1 MPYLKSI
8 SLHTTVNRSL
18 AYILNPDKTEDL
30 LYTNAVN
37 CLPNAKD
44 AYLMMKTVYEHFS
57 SHKFDE
63 PLLKQRKGR
72 VKAIHYIQSFDPKD
86 NISPELAHQIAR
98 TFARKAFGDSC
109 QVVIATHNDKSHIHN
124 HIIINTYGIDG
135 RKFNANK
142 KTLDELKEISDRV
155 CLAFGIQPFDKS
167 KAKRNTIA
175 YNEWQNERRGTSWK
189 QKIRLEIDGLI
200 LKVKSVDELLAELEV
215 LGYTVKRGKYISVK
229 APDQQRAVRLK
240 TLGEDY
246 TVESLASRILWK
258 DVGSGGALLS
268 QPSELN
274 EKYAATIYDVE
285 QLALTGR
292 KIQRK
297 RDTSAPYSP
306 QNDLDVYK
314 LSAQLTI
321 INRDNLRSIGEVEGK
336 INQLRYEV
344 EMAQR
349 ELNILLAQQD
359 TLTGLDEQAEEYF
372 SLLDKTERTPADKLR
387 LKMYKTVLE
396 SNNITSRSDYE
407 YLKSVVSD
415 TQKKAAP
422 LKENF
427 EKCSRLCELYS
438 EIAKTYYE
446 ISRGDYISRLVDEQR
461 KSIGAEQ
468 KRTDR
473 NNRI

>member
-8 SLHTTVNRSL
+8 SLRTTVNRSL

-30 LYTNAVN
+30 LYTTAVN

-63 PLLKQRKGR
+63 PLPKQGKGR

-142 KTLDELKEISDRV
+142 NTLDELKEISDRV

-167 KAKRNTIA
+167 KAKRKTVE
-175 YNEWQNERRGTSWK
+175 YNEWQGERRGTSWK

-200 LKVKSVDELLAELEV
+200 LKVKSVDELLAELEL
-215 LGYTVKRGKYISVK
+215 LGYTVRRGKYISVK

-246 TVESLASRILWK
+246 TIESLASRILWK
-258 DVGSGGALLS
+258 DVGSGSALLS
-268 QPSELN
+268 QPSEMS
-274 EKYAATIYDVE
+274 ERYAATIYDAE

-292 KIQRK
+292 KIQRR
-297 RDTSAPYSP
+297 RDTAVPYSP

-336 INQLRYEV
+336 IRQLEREV
-344 EMAQR
+344 EKARQSLNAIIA
-349 ELNILLAQQD
+349 ELDDLTALAD
-359 TLTGLDEQAEEYF
+359 QAEEYF
-372 SLLDKTERTPADKLR
+372 TLMDKSERSPADELR
-387 LKMYKTVLE
+387 LEMYKPILE
-396 SNNITSRSDYE
+396 RNNITSRSDYD
-407 YLKSVVSD
+407 YLKSVISD
-415 TQKKAAP
+415 SKQKAAP
-422 LKENF
+422 LKDNF
-427 EKCSRLCELYS
+427 EKCSRLFNLYS

-446 ISRGDYISRLVDEQR
+446 ITKGDYISRLVEEQR
-461 KSIGAEQ
+461 KAIDSEQ
-468 KRTDR
+468 KKAD
-473 NNRI
+473 NNYRL

>member
-44 AYLMMKTVYEHFS
+44 AYLAMKTVYEHFS

-63 PLLKQRKGR
+63 PLPKQGKGR

-98 TFARKAFGDSC
+98 AFARKAFGDSC

-167 KAKRNTIA
+167 KAKRTTVA
-175 YNEWQNERRGTSWK
+175 YNEWQSERRGTSWK

-200 LKVKSVDELLAELEV
+200 LKVKNVDELLAELEM
-215 LGYTVKRGKYISVK
+215 LRYTIRRGKYISVK
-229 APDQQRAVRLK
+229 APEQQRAVRLK

-246 TVESLASRILWK
+246 TIESLASRILWK
-258 DVGSGGALLS
+258 DVGSGGALLG
-268 QPSELN
+268 QPSEMS
-274 EKYAATIYDVE
+274 ERYAATIYDVE

-292 KIQRK
+292 KIQRR
-297 RDTSAPYSP
+297 RDTDTPYSP
-306 QNDLDVYK
+306 QNDMDVYK
-314 LSAQLTI
+314 LSTQLTI
-321 INRDNLRSIGEVEGK
+321 INRDDLRSIGEVEGK
-336 INQLRYEV
+336 IEQLKYEV
-344 EMAQR
+344 EKTRR
-349 ELNILLAQQD
+349 EFNSLTLKLDNLKALAD
-359 TLTGLDEQAEEYF
+359 QAEEYF
-372 SLLDKTERTPADKLR
+372 TLMDKAARTPAEELR
-387 LKMYKTVLE
+387 LKMYKPVLE
-396 SNNITSRSDYE
+396 SNNITSRSDFE
-407 YLKSVVSD
+407 YLKSVVAD
-415 TQKKAAP
+415 TEQKAAP

-427 EKCSRLCELYS
+427 EKCSRLYELYS
-438 EIAKTYYE
+438 DIAKTYYD
-446 ISRGDYISRLVDEQR
+446 ISRGDYISRLVEE
-461 KSIGAEQ
+461 KS
-468 KRTDR
+468 RTDDMER
-473 NNRI
+473 KKPSRKNPR

>member
-1 MPYLKSI
+1 
-8 SLHTTVNRSL
+8 
-18 AYILNPDKTEDL
+18 
-30 LYTNAVN
+30 
-37 CLPNAKD
+37 
-44 AYLMMKTVYEHFS
+44 MMKTVYEHFS

-63 PLLKQRKGR
+63 PLPKQGKGR

-109 QVVIATHNDKSHIHN
+109 QVVIATHNDKKHVHN

-167 KAKRNTIA
+167 KAKRKTVE
-175 YNEWQNERRGTSWK
+175 YNEWQGEQHGASWK

-200 LKVKSVDELLAELEV
+200 LKIKSVDELLAELEM
-215 LGYTVKRGKYISVK
+215 LGYTVRRGKYISVK
-229 APDQQRAVRLK
+229 PPDQQRAVRLK

-258 DVGSGGALLS
+258 DVGSGGSLLS
-268 QPSELN
+268 QPSKMSER
-274 EKYAATIYDVE
+274 YAATIYDVE

-292 KIQRK
+292 KVQRK

-306 QNDLDVYK
+306 QNDIDVYK
-314 LSAQLTI
+314 LSAQLAI

-336 INQLRYEV
+336 IKQLQYEV
-344 EMAQR
+344 EKAQH
-349 ELNILLAQQD
+349 ELNTLLTQQD
-359 TLTGLDEQAEEYF
+359 TLVGLAEQAEEYF
-372 SLLDKTERTPADKLR
+372 SLLDKTERTPADELR

-396 SNNITSRSDYE
+396 SNNITSYSDYE
-407 YLKSVVSD
+407 YLKSVVAD
-415 TQKKAAP
+415 TEQKAAP

-427 EKCSRLCELYS
+427 KKCSRLYDIYS
-438 EIAKTYYE
+438 EITKTYYE
-446 ISRGDYISRLVDEQR
+446 ISREDYISRLIEE
-461 KSIGAEQ
+461 EQ
-468 KRTDR
+468 KRCESHHTKR
-473 NNRI
+473 A

>member
-37 CLPNAKD
+37 CLPNAND
-44 AYLMMKTVYEHFS
+44 AYLAMKTVYEHFS
-57 SHKFDE
+57 SQKFYE
-63 PLLKQRKGR
+63 PLPKQGKGR

-98 TFARKAFGDSC
+98 AFARKAFGDSC

-155 CLAFGIQPFDKS
+155 CLAFGIKPFDKS
-167 KAKRNTIA
+167 KAKRTTVA
-175 YNEWQNERRGTSWK
+175 YNEWQGEQHGTSWK

-200 LKVKSVDELLAELEV
+200 LKVKNVDEMLAELEM
-215 LGYTVKRGKYISVK
+215 LGYAVRRGKYISVK

-246 TVESLASRILWK
+246 TIESLASRILWK
-258 DVGSGGALLS
+258 DVGSGVTLLG
-268 QPSELN
+268 QPSELS
-274 EKYAATIYDVE
+274 ERYSATIYDVE

-292 KIQRK
+292 KIQHR
-297 RDTSAPYSP
+297 RDTSMPYSP
-306 QNDLDVYK
+306 QNDMDVYK
-314 LSAQLTI
+314 LSAQLII

-336 INQLRYEV
+336 IEQLRYEV
-344 EMAQR
+344 EKARQ
-349 ELNILLAQQD
+349 ELNVLTAQQD
-359 TLTGLDEQAEEYF
+359 TLTGLAEQAEEYF
-372 SLLDKTERTPADKLR
+372 ALLEKQQRTPAEELR
-387 LKMYKTVLE
+387 IKMYRTVLE
-396 SNNITSRSDYE
+396 SNNIQSRSDYD
-407 YLKSVVSD
+407 YLKNVVSE
-415 TQKKAAP
+415 TAQKGAP
-422 LKENF
+422 LKEKF
-427 EKCSRLCELYS
+427 ERCRQLCELYS
-438 EIAKTYYE
+438 EIAKTYYD
-446 ISRGDYISRLVDEQR
+446 ISQRDYISRLVEEERQ
-461 KSIGAEQ
+461 
-468 KRTDR
+468 
-473 NNRI
+473 NRIHDNRSNKRI

>member
-1 MPYLKSI
+1 MPYVKSI
-8 SLHTTVNRSL
+8 PLRTTVNRSL

-44 AYLMMKTVYEHFS
+44 AYLAMKWVYEHFS
-57 SHKFDE
+57 GEKYNA
-63 PLLKQRKGR
+63 PLPKQGKGS
-72 VKAIHYIQSFDPKD
+72 VKAIHYIQSFHPKD

-98 TFARKAFGDSC
+98 TFARKAFGNIC
-109 QVVIATHNDKSHIHN
+109 QVVIATHVDKQHVHS

-135 RKFNANK
+135 HKFNDNQT
-142 KTLDELKEISDRV
+142 TLKQLREISDRV
-155 CLAFGIQPFDKS
+155 CLAFGIKPIEPKQGVPQ
-167 KAKRNTIA
+167 NIE
-175 YNEWQNERRGTSWK
+175 YNEWEHKQRGTSWK

-200 LKVKSVDELLAELEV
+200 LKVKNVDELLAELEL
-215 LGYTVKRGKYISVK
+215 LGYTVRRGKYISVK
-229 APDQQRAVRLK
+229 APEQQRAVRLK

-258 DVGSGGALLS
+258 DVGSGGALFN
-268 QPSELN
+268 QPSELS
-274 EKYAATIYDVE
+274 ERYTVTIYDVE

-292 KIQRK
+292 KVQRR
-297 RDTSAPYSP
+297 RDTSAPYSL
-306 QNDLDVYK
+306 QNDMDIYK

-336 INQLRYEV
+336 IRQLEYEV
-344 EMAQR
+344 EKARQ
-349 ELNILLAQQD
+349 ELNELAAQQNS
-359 TLTGLDEQAEEYF
+359 LTGLAEQAEEFF
-372 SLLDKTERTPADKLR
+372 SLLDKAERTPAEELR

-396 SNNITSRSDYE
+396 SNNIVSRSDFE
-407 YLKSVVSD
+407 YLKSVVAD
-415 TQKKAAP
+415 TQKKSAP

-446 ISRGDYISRLVDEQR
+446 ISKGDYIARLVEEQR
-461 KSIGAEQ
+461 KTADAEKQ
-468 KRTDR
+468 KPDR

>member
-1 MPYLKSI
+1 MPYVKSI
-8 SLHTTVNRSL
+8 PLRTTVNRSL
-18 AYILNPDKTEDL
+18 TYILNPDKTENL

-44 AYLMMKTVYEHFS
+44 AYLAMKWVYEHFS
-57 SHKFDE
+57 GEKYNAPF
-63 PLLKQRKGR
+63 PKQGKGS

-98 TFARKAFGDSC
+98 TFARKAFGDNC
-109 QVVIATHNDKSHIHN
+109 QVVIATHVDRQHVHS
-124 HIIINTYGIDG
+124 HIIINAYGIDG
-135 RKFNANK
+135 RKFNDNQT
-142 KTLDELKEISDRV
+142 TLKQIREHSDRV
-155 CLAFGIQPFDKS
+155 CLAFGIKPIDTE
-167 KAKRNTIA
+167 RGTGRGID
-175 YNEWQNERRGTSWK
+175 YNEWEHKQSGTSWK
-189 QKIRLEIDGLI
+189 EKIRLEIDGLI
-200 LKVKSVDELLAELEV
+200 LKMKNVDELLAELEM
-215 LGYTVKRGKYISVK
+215 LGYTVRLGKYISVK

-258 DVGSGGALLS
+258 DVGSGGTLLS
-268 QPSELN
+268 QQSEMC
-274 EKYAATIYDVE
+274 ERYAATIYDVE

-292 KIQRK
+292 KIQRR

-306 QNDLDVYK
+306 QNDLDCYK

-336 INQLRYEV
+336 IKQLRYEV
-344 EMAQR
+344 EKAQQ
-349 ELNILLAQQD
+349 ELNTLLAQQD
-359 TLTGLDEQAEEYF
+359 TLSGLAEQAEKYF
-372 SLLDKTERTPADKLR
+372 SLLNKLKRSPADELR

-396 SNNITSRSDYE
+396 SNNIKTHSDYE
-407 YLKSVVSD
+407 YLKSVVAD

-427 EKCSRLCELYS
+427 EKCNRLCELYS

-446 ISRGDYISRLVDEQR
+446 ISQRDYISRLVDEERQD
-461 KSIGAEQ
+461 K
-468 KRTDR
+468 DR
-473 NNRI
+473 NGRSNKCI